1 MAKRVIPSSSSSSL
15 PFGIRNQK
23 PMKRTIIRNSNNNN
37 KNKNK
42 KDLVLNKLISYLVS
56 DSYMYNPLISPQP
69 TFDLP
74 PPKQISTF
82 PGDMALPIGES
93 NNIFIHFLETDCYL
107 YSPLLAKKHV
117 CCKNHPPTPTSEYF
131 RTREGSSSTKTQGG
145 QMQHNGR
152 EGGDLGSQLRARL
165 KVLKKTVA
173 YHESVKHV
181 VHQICR
187 SKSVQG
193 PYYSPLFLNV

>member
-1 MAKRVIPSSSSSSL
+1 MAKRVIPSSSL
-15 PFGIRNQK
+15 PFGIRNKK
-23 PMKRTIIRNSNNNN
+23 PMKRTIIRNNKK

-42 KDLVLNKLISYLVS
+42 KDFVFNKVISYLLS

-74 PPKQISTF
+74 PPKQISTS
-82 PGDMALPIGES
+82 PGGPGEMTLPIGES
-93 NNIFIHFLETDCYL
+93 NNKFIHFLETDCYL
-107 YSPLLAKKHV
+107 YSPLLATKHV
-117 CCKNHPPTPTSEYF
+117 CFKNHPPTPTSGHF
-131 RTREGSSSTKTQGG
+131 QTRQGSSSTETQGG
-145 QMQHNGR
+145 QMQHSER

-165 KVLKKTVA
+165 EVLKETVA

-181 VHQICR
+181 VHHICR

-193 PYYSPLFLNV
+193 P